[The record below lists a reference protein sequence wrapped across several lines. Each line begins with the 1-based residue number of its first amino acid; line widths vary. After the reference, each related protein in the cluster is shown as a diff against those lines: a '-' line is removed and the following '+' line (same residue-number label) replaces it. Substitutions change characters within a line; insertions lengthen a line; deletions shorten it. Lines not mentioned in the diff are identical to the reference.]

1 MKRLAAGPVMA
12 VLCLAPIAGAA
23 TAAGPK
29 EDLVTGTGQ
38 GTFATQFGAFSS
50 HAHVNARG
58 EPADAHGQ
66 TWAHFFE
73 TPVGDVLIKGSV
85 FCVNASGN
93 EAIVGIIVEES
104 NTSFVP
110 PGSAVLRKVIDNGQG
125 SHDPPDQTGTI
136 SFFPPPPSCPSPDV
150 TFIATGPVDQG
161 NFVVTDAG

>member
-1 MKRLAAGPVMA
+1 MGSLLR
-12 VLCLAPIAGAA
+12 
-23 TAAGPK
+23 
-29 EDLVTGTGQ
+29 D
-38 GTFATQFGAFSS
+38 
-50 HAHVNARG
+50 
-58 EPADAHGQ
+58 
-66 TWAHFFE
+66 
-73 TPVGDVLIKGSV
+73 PVGDVLIKGLV

-136 SFFPPPPSCPSPDV
+136 LVLSAPAELSQSYV